1 MFAGGVISHIDN
13 LDVPEVL
20 IGEILKC
27 GFRTSSLT
35 PTCADAQVFFAQNP
49 APALLLRQLLVYP
62 AKNPS
67 LANGVVML
75 FGLFRWLFRM
85 MFRVRL
91 TGNTDALWQ
100 QKVLITPNHVSF
112 IDGILVALFLPVRPV
127 FAVYSSISQKWF
139 MRLLA
144 PLIDFVPLD
153 PSKPMSIK
161 HLVRLIEQGRPVVI
175 FPEGRISV
183 TGSLMK
189 IYDGAAFVAAKSQAT
204 IVPLRIEGAELTFS
218 SRLKGLVK
226 RRLFPRIQLHLLP
239 PTSISMPDAPRARD
253 RRKIAGEMLHQIMM
267 EARMAVRPR
276 ETLYESLLAAQ
287 SRFGAKKLCVEDIN
301 FQPDS
306 YRKLLTKTLFVAR
319 ILEKYSV
326 RGEKIGLMLPNAG
339 ISAAVIFGAIARGRI
354 PAMMNYTA
362 GVKGLSSAITAAQL
376 NTIFT
381 SRTFLEKGKLW
392 HLPEQLTQVRWVFLE
407 DLKGDVTGR
416 DKLWIFSRLLMPRLA
431 QVPQSPEDPAMVL
444 FTSGSEGNPK
454 GVVHSHKSLL
464 ANVEQIKTIADFT
477 ARDRFMSAL
486 PLFHSFGLT
495 VGLFTPLL
503 TGAEV
508 FLYPSPLHYRIV
520 PELVYDRNCTVL
532 FGTSTFLSHYARF
545 ANPYDFYKVRYVVAG
560 AEKLQESTKQLWQ
573 DKFGLRILEGYGVT
587 ECAPV
592 VSINVPMAAKPGTV
606 GRILPGM
613 DARLLAVPGI
623 EQGGRLQLKG
633 PNVMNG
639 YLRVEAPGVLEA
651 PTAENVN
658 GELETGWYDTG
669 DIVTFDE
676 QGFVQIQGRAKRF
689 AKIAGEMVSL
699 EMVEQLAM
707 AVCADKLHATVVK
720 QDASKGEAL
729 VLFTTDTEMTRDK
742 LLLQARSTGVPELA
756 VPRDIRLLK
765 QLPVLGSGKPDF
777 VTLKGMVD
785 SDGTT

>member
-1 MFAGGVISHIDN
+1 
-13 LDVPEVL
+13 
-20 IGEILKC
+20 
-27 GFRTSSLT
+27 
-35 PTCADAQVFFAQNP
+35 
-49 APALLLRQLLVYP
+49 
-62 AKNPS
+62 
-67 LANGVVML
+67 ML
-75 FGLFRWLFRM
+75 FGFFRTLFRIL
-85 MFRVRL
+85 FRVRL
-91 TGNTDALWQ
+91 TGDTQALHAER
-100 QKVLITPNHVSF
+100 VLITPNHVSF
-112 IDGILVALFLPVRPV
+112 IDGILLALFLPVRPV
-127 FAVYSSISQKWF
+127 FAVYTSVSQQWY
-139 MRLLA
+139 MRWLTK
-144 PLIDFVPLD
+144 LIDFVPLD
-153 PSKPMSIK
+153 PTKPMMIK
-161 HLVRLIEQGRPVVI
+161 HLVRLIGQGRPVVI
-175 FPEGRISV
+175 FPEGRISI

-189 IYDGAAFVAAKSQAT
+189 IYDGAGFVAAKSGAT
-204 IVPLRIEGAELTFS
+204 VVPLRIEGAELTFF

-226 RRLFPRIQLHLLP
+226 QRMFPRITLHLLP
-239 PTSISMPDAPRARD
+239 PTTLPMPDAPRARD

-276 ETLYESLLAAQ
+276 ETLYESLLSAMY
-287 SRFGAKKLCVEDIN
+287 RYGAKKNCIDDIN
-301 FQPDS
+301 FAPDT
-306 YRKLLTKTLFVAR
+306 YRKLLTKTLFVGR
-319 ILEKYSV
+319 ILEKYSQQ
-326 RGEKIGLMLPNAG
+326 GEKIGLMLPNAG
-339 ISAAVIFGAIARGRI
+339 ISAAVIFGAVSRGRI
-354 PAMMNYTA
+354 PAMLNYTA
-362 GVKGLSSAITAAQL
+362 GVKGLTSAITAAQI
-376 NTIFT
+376 NTVFT
-381 SRTFLEKGKLW
+381 SRTFLDKGKLW

-407 DLKGDVTGR
+407 DLKAEVTAG
-416 DKLWIFSRLLMPRLA
+416 DKLWIFAHLLAPHLA
-431 QVPQSPEDPAMVL
+431 QVKQQPEDAAVIL

-520 PELVYDRNCTVL
+520 PELTYDRNCTVI
-532 FGTSTFLSHYARF
+532 FGTSTFLGNYARF
-545 ANPYDFYKVRYVVAG
+545 ANPYDFHRVRYVVAG
-560 AEKLQESTKQLWQ
+560 AEKLQESTRQLWQ

-623 EQGGRLQLKG
+623 EEGGRLQLKG

-639 YLRVEAPGVLEA
+639 YLRVENPGVLEA
-651 PTAENVN
+651 PTAENIN
-658 GELETGWYDTG
+658 GEVETGWYDTG
-669 DIVTFDE
+669 DIVRFDE
-676 QGFVQIQGRAKRF
+676 QGYVQIQGRARRF

-707 AVCADKLHATVVK
+707 AVSPDKMHATAVK
-720 QDASKGEAL
+720 ADASKGEAL
-729 VLFTTDTEMTRDK
+729 VLFTTDSELKREQ
-742 LLLQARSTGVPELA
+742 LLQHAREHGIPELA
-756 VPRDIRLLK
+756 VPRDIRYLK

-785 SDGTT
+785 QVESHNE

>member
-1 MFAGGVISHIDN
+1 M
-13 LDVPEVL
+13 LL
-20 IGEILKC
+20 
-27 GFRTSSLT
+27 GFFR
-35 PTCADAQVFFAQNP
+35 F
-49 APALLLRQLLVYP
+49 
-62 AKNPS
+62 
-67 LANGVVML
+67 
-75 FGLFRWLFRM
+75 LFRV
-85 MFRVRL
+85 MFRVRM
-91 TGNTDALWQ
+91 TGNTAVLNQ
-100 QKVLITPNHVSF
+100 PKVLITPNHVSF
-112 IDGILVALFLPVRPV
+112 IDGMLLALFLPVRPV
-127 FAVYSSISQKWF
+127 FAVYTSISQKWF
-139 MRLLA
+139 MRWLA
-144 PLIDFVPLD
+144 PIVDFVPLD
-153 PSKPMSIK
+153 PTKPMSIK
-161 HLVRLIEQGRPVVI
+161 HLVRMIESGRPVVI
-175 FPEGRISV
+175 FPEGRIST

-189 IYDGAAFVAAKSQAT
+189 IYDGAAFVAAKAQAVV
-204 IVPLRIEGAELTFS
+204 VPVRIEGAELTFA

-226 RRLFPRIQLHLLP
+226 RRFFPRIDIHILP
-239 PTSISMPDAPRARD
+239 PTSLPMPEAPRARD

-276 ETLYESLLAAQ
+276 ETLYESLLTAQ
-287 SRFGAKKLCVEDIN
+287 YRYGDRKACIEDIN
-301 FQPDS
+301 FQPDT

-319 ILEKYSV
+319 ILEKYSKQ
-326 RGEKIGLMLPNAG
+326 GEKIGLMLPNAG
-339 ISAAVIFGAIARGRI
+339 ISAAVIFGAIARGRV

-362 GVKGLSSAITAAQL
+362 GIKGLSSAITAAEIK
-376 NTIFT
+376 TIFT
-381 SRTFLEKGKLW
+381 SRTFLDKGKLW

-407 DLKGDVTGR
+407 DLKGDVTTA
-416 DKLWIFSRLLMPRLA
+416 DKLWIFGHLLAPRLA
-431 QVPQSPEDPAMVL
+431 QVKQQPEDAAIIL

-454 GVVHSHKSLL
+454 GVVHSHKSIL

-477 ARDRFMSAL
+477 AEDRFMSAL

-532 FGTSTFLSHYARF
+532 FGTSTFLGHYARF
-545 ANPYDFYKVRYVVAG
+545 ANPYDFRKIRYVVAG

-639 YLRVEAPGVLEA
+639 YLRVENPGVLEA
-651 PTAENVN
+651 PTAENHN
-658 GELETGWYDTG
+658 GEVETGWYDTG
-669 DIVTFDE
+669 DIVLFDE

-699 EMVEQLAM
+699 EMVEQLAL
-707 AVCADKLHATVVK
+707 AVSPDKMHATAIK
-720 QDASKGEAL
+720 QDSSKGEAL
-729 VLFTTDTEMTRDK
+729 VLFTTDNELTRDK
-742 LLLQARSTGVPELA
+742 LQQQARASGVPELA
-756 VPRDIRLLK
+756 VPRDIRFLK
-765 QLPVLGSGKPDF
+765 QMPLLGSGKPDF

-785 SDGTT
+785 QAENHNE

>member
-1 MFAGGVISHIDN
+1 
-13 LDVPEVL
+13 
-20 IGEILKC
+20 
-27 GFRTSSLT
+27 
-35 PTCADAQVFFAQNP
+35 
-49 APALLLRQLLVYP
+49 
-62 AKNPS
+62 
-67 LANGVVML
+67 ML
-75 FGLFRWLFRM
+75 FGFFRTLFRIL
-85 MFRVRL
+85 FRVRL
-91 TGNTDALWQ
+91 TGDTQALHADR
-100 QKVLITPNHVSF
+100 VLITPNHVSF
-112 IDGILVALFLPVRPV
+112 IDGILLALFLPVRPV
-127 FAVYSSISQKWF
+127 FAVYTSVSKQWY
-139 MRLLA
+139 MRWLTK
-144 PLIDFVPLD
+144 LIDFVPLD
-153 PSKPMSIK
+153 PTKPMMIK

-175 FPEGRISV
+175 FPEGRISI

-189 IYDGAAFVAAKSQAT
+189 IYDGAGFVAAKSGAT
-204 IVPLRIEGAELTFS
+204 VVPVRIEGAELTFF

-226 RRLFPRIQLHLLP
+226 QRLFPRITLHLLP
-239 PTSISMPDAPRARD
+239 PTSLPMPDVPRARD
-253 RRKIAGEMLHQIMM
+253 RRKIAGEMLHQVMM

-276 ETLYESLLAAQ
+276 ETLYESLLSAMY
-287 SRFGAKKLCVEDIN
+287 RYGAKKHCIDDIN
-301 FQPDS
+301 FAPDS
-306 YRKLLTKTLFVAR
+306 YHKLLTKTLFVGR
-319 ILEKYSV
+319 ILEKYSKQ
-326 RGEKIGLMLPNAG
+326 GEKIGLLLPNAG
-339 ISAAVIFGAIARGRI
+339 ISAAVIFGAVSRGRI
-354 PAMMNYTA
+354 PAMLNYTA
-362 GVKGLSSAITAAQL
+362 GVKGLGSAITAAQI
-376 NTIFT
+376 NTVFT
-381 SRTFLEKGKLW
+381 SRTFLDKGKLW

-407 DLKGDVTGR
+407 DLKAEVTAG
-416 DKLWIFSRLLMPRLA
+416 DKLWIFAHLLMPHLA
-431 QVPQSPEDPAMVL
+431 QVKQQPEDAAVIL

-520 PELVYDRNCTVL
+520 PELTYDRNCTVL
-532 FGTSTFLSHYARF
+532 FGTSTFLGNYARF
-545 ANPYDFYKVRYVVAG
+545 ANPYDFHRVRYVVAG
-560 AEKLQESTKQLWQ
+560 AEKLQESTRQLWQ

-623 EQGGRLQLKG
+623 EEGGRLQLKG

-639 YLRVEAPGVLEA
+639 YLRVENPGVLEA

-658 GELETGWYDTG
+658 GEVETGWYDTG
-669 DIVTFDE
+669 DIVRFDE
-676 QGFVQIQGRAKRF
+676 QGYVQIQGRAKRF

-699 EMVEQLAM
+699 EMVEQLAL
-707 AVCADKLHATVVK
+707 AVSADKMHATAVK
-720 QDASKGEAL
+720 TDASKGEAL
-729 VLFTTDTEMTRDK
+729 VLFTTDSELKREQ
-742 LLLQARSTGVPELA
+742 LLQKAREHGIPELA
-756 VPRDIRLLK
+756 VPRDIRYLK

-785 SDGTT
+785 QAEPHNE

>member
-1 MFAGGVISHIDN
+1 M
-13 LDVPEVL
+13 LL
-20 IGEILKC
+20 
-27 GFRTSSLT
+27 GF
-35 PTCADAQVFFAQNP
+35 
-49 APALLLRQLLVYP
+49 
-62 AKNPS
+62 
-67 LANGVVML
+67 
-75 FGLFRWLFRM
+75 FRFIFRV
-85 MFRVRL
+85 MFRVNV
-91 TGNTDALWQ
+91 TGNAAALRQ
-100 QKVLITPNHVSF
+100 PKVLITPNHVSF
-112 IDGILVALFLPVRPV
+112 IDGILLALFLPVRPV
-127 FAVYSSISQKWF
+127 FAVYTSISQKWF
-139 MRLLA
+139 MRWLT

-153 PSKPMSIK
+153 PTKPMSIK
-161 HLVRLIEQGRPVVI
+161 HLVRLVEQGRPVVI
-175 FPEGRISV
+175 FPEGRISI

-189 IYDGAAFVAAKSQAT
+189 IYDGAAFVAAKSQAVV
-204 IVPLRIEGAELTFS
+204 VPIRIEGAELTFA

-226 RRLFPRIQLHLLP
+226 RRLFPRIHIHILP
-239 PTSISMPDAPRARD
+239 PTTLPMPEAPRARD

-276 ETLYESLLAAQ
+276 ETLYEALLTAQ
-287 SRFGAKKLCVEDIN
+287 YRYGDRKPCIEDIN
-301 FQPDS
+301 FQPDN

-319 ILEKYSV
+319 ILEKYSAK
-326 RGEKIGLMLPNAG
+326 GEKIGLMLPNAG

-362 GVKGLSSAITAAQL
+362 GIKGLSSGITAAEIK
-376 NTIFT
+376 TIFT

-407 DLKGDVTGR
+407 DLKGDVTVA
-416 DKLWIFSRLLMPRLA
+416 DKLWIFGHLLMPHLA
-431 QVPQSPEDPAMVL
+431 QVKQQPEDAAIVL

-454 GVVHSHKSLL
+454 GVVHSHKSIL

-503 TGAEV
+503 IGAEV

-532 FGTSTFLSHYARF
+532 FGTSTFLGHYARF
-545 ANPYDFYKVRYVVAG
+545 ANPYDFHKVRYVVAG
-560 AEKLQESTKQLWQ
+560 AEKLQESTKQIWQ

-623 EQGGRLQLKG
+623 DEGGRLQLKG
-633 PNVMNG
+633 PNIMNG
-639 YLRVEAPGVLEA
+639 YLRVENPGVLEL
-651 PTAENVN
+651 PTAENQN

-669 DIVTFDE
+669 DIVLFDE

-699 EMVEQLAM
+699 EMVEQLAL
-707 AVCADKLHATVVK
+707 AVSPDKLHATVIK
-720 QDASKGEAL
+720 PDASKGEAL
-729 VLFTTDTEMTRDK
+729 VLFTTDAELTRDK
-742 LLLQARSTGVPELA
+742 LQQQARSSGVPELA
-756 VPRDIRLLK
+756 VPRDIRFLK

-777 VTLKGMVD
+777 VALKEQVD
-785 SDGTT
+785 QVEKTHE

>member
-1 MFAGGVISHIDN
+1 
-13 LDVPEVL
+13 
-20 IGEILKC
+20 
-27 GFRTSSLT
+27 
-35 PTCADAQVFFAQNP
+35 
-49 APALLLRQLLVYP
+49 
-62 AKNPS
+62 
-67 LANGVVML
+67 ML
-75 FGLFRWLFRM
+75 FGFFRTLFRVLFRI
-85 MFRVRL
+85 RV
-91 TGNTDALWQ
+91 TGDTQALYSER
-100 QKVLITPNHVSF
+100 VLITPNHVSF
-112 IDGILVALFLPVRPV
+112 LDGVLLALFLPVRPV
-127 FAVYSSISQKWF
+127 FAVYSSISEKWY
-139 MRLLA
+139 MRWLR

-153 PSKPMSIK
+153 PTKPMMIK
-161 HLVRLIEQGRPVVI
+161 HLVRLIGQGRPVVI

-189 IYDGAAFVAAKSQAT
+189 IYDGAGFVAAKSQAT
-204 IVPLRIEGAELTFS
+204 VVPLRIDGAELTFF

-226 RRLFPRIQLHLLP
+226 QRLFPKITLHILP
-239 PTSISMPDAPRARD
+239 PTSLPMPEAPRARD

-276 ETLYESLLAAQ
+276 ETLYESLLSAQ
-287 SRFGAKKLCVEDIN
+287 YRYGAKKNCIEDIN
-301 FQPDS
+301 FTPDT
-306 YRKLLTKTLFVAR
+306 YRKLLTKTLFVGR
-319 ILEKYSV
+319 ILEKYSKQ
-326 RGEKIGLMLPNAG
+326 GEKIGLMLPNAG
-339 ISAAVIFGAIARGRI
+339 ISAAVIFGAVSRGRI

-362 GVKGLSSAITAAQL
+362 GVKGLSSAITAAQI

-381 SRTFLEKGKLW
+381 SRQFLDKGKLW

-407 DLKGDVTGR
+407 DLKADVTTA
-416 DKLWIFSRLLMPRLA
+416 DKLWIFAHLLMPHLA
-431 QVPQSPEDPAMVL
+431 QVKQQPEDDAIIL

-454 GVVHSHKSLL
+454 GVVHSHKSIL

-477 ARDRFMSAL
+477 ANDRFMSAL

-532 FGTSTFLSHYARF
+532 FGTSTFLGNYARF
-545 ANPYDFYKVRYVVAG
+545 ANPYDFFRVRYVVAG
-560 AEKLQESTKQLWQ
+560 AEKLQDSTRQIWQ

-606 GRILPGM
+606 GRILPGL

-623 EQGGRLQLKG
+623 EDSGRLQLKG

-639 YLRVEAPGVLEA
+639 YLRVENPGVLEA

-658 GELETGWYDTG
+658 GEVETGWYDTG
-669 DIVTFDE
+669 DIVRFDN

-699 EMVEQLAM
+699 EMVETLAT
-707 AVCADKLHATVVK
+707 AVSAEKMHATVVK
-720 QDASKGEAL
+720 SDASKGEAL
-729 VLFTTDTEMTRDK
+729 VLFTTDGELKRDAF
-742 LLLQARSTGVPELA
+742 LRYAREHGIPELA
-756 VPRDIRLLK
+756 VPRDIRYLK

-777 VTLKGMVD
+777 VTLKGMVEEAEQHNA
-785 SDGTT
+785 